1 MRGYSSITLP
11 LFFVGEYMSVFFFHL
26 PKFRDTVAIAI
37 KL

>member
-11 LFFVGEYMSVFFFHL
+11 LFFAGGIYVSFLL
-26 PKFRDTVAIAI
+26 PKFRETVAIAI